1 MHAIFRGVFA
11 SDDRTSSSSVGGATG
26 DWREDK
32 THEPATI
39 ARFYAGEKKHA
50 DNPSHI

>member
-11 SDDRTSSSSVGGATG
+11 SDDRTSSLGWRCATG

-39 ARFYAGEKKHA
+39 ARFYAGEKKHS
-50 DNPSHI
+50 DNTSHI